1 MNLSQL
7 QTACLLHRNIALT
20 VNYPLKKV
28 TATEKCLKLAESHLS
43 VASSHYDF
51 HVCLL
56 SVRAS
61 FTNEK

>member
-7 QTACLLHRNIALT
+7 QTACHLPKNIAPT
-20 VNYPLKKV
+20 DNYPVKKV
-28 TATEKCLKLAESHLS
+28 TATELCLKLAESHLS
-43 VASSHYDF
+43 IASSHYDF

-61 FTNEK
+61 FTNGK